1 MHLAGKRVIVLVADL
16 YQELEVWYPIL
27 RLKEAGVEVTVVGP
41 KARQTY
47 KGKYGYPIVSD
58 ASADQI
64 NIEEYSGIIIPGG
77 YAPDIIRRYPEMVN
91 LVKDLYKKGRAVA
104 AICHGGWVLVSA
116 KILEGK
122 TVTGFFAIKDDLES
136 AGAKFVDA
144 EVVVDGNLIT
154 SRKPEDLPMFLTEII
169 KLLEQTT

>member
-16 YQELEVWYPIL
+16 YQELEAWYPIL
-27 RLKEAGVEVTVVGP
+27 RLKEAGAEVTVVGP
-41 KARQTY
+41 QARQTY

-58 ASADQI
+58 VSADQI
-64 NIEEYSGIIIPGG
+64 NVEEYSGIIIPGG

-91 LVKDLYKKGRAVA
+91 LVKDVYQKGKTVA
-104 AICHGGWVLVSA
+104 AICHGGWVLISA

-122 TVTGFFAIKDDLES
+122 TVTSFFAIKDDLEN
-136 AGAKFVDA
+136 AGARFVDA

-169 KLLEQTT
+169 KLLEQT

>member
-1 MHLAGKRVIVLVADL
+1 MHLAGKKVIVLVADL

-27 RLKEAGVEVTVVGP
+27 RLKEAGAEVTVVGP
-41 KARQTY
+41 RAGQAY

-58 ASADQI
+58 ASAGQI
-64 NIEEYSGIIIPGG
+64 NIREYSGIIIPGG

-91 LVKDLYKKGRAVA
+91 LVKDVHKKGGTVA
-104 AICHGGWVLVSA
+104 AICHGGWVLASA
-116 KILEGK
+116 KILEGR
-122 TVTGFFAIKDDLES
+122 TVTGFFAIKDDLEN

-169 KLLEQTT
+169 KALKGE